1 MNKKLIVALDFDSAE
16 SALKFLENLDPQKC
30 LVKVGLELFISEGWK
45 ILDLIS
51 EKGFEIFL
59 DLKLHDIPNTVANSV
74 KKIANFNVALTTIHL
89 NGGKDMIEAA
99 SLEKGSIKILG
110 VSILTS
116 ISKNEIFEITNTEFD
131 AYFNNLISIASNT
144 NIDGIVCSPNE
155 LDKLKNFN
163 KLKVVP
169 GIRNDISNDDQ
180 KRVMTPKEA
189 IDLGTDYLV
198 IGRPITKS
206 SDIKKSLSEIYES
219 IM

>member
-16 SALKFLENLDPQKC
+16 SALKFLENLDPKKC

-74 KKIANFNVALTTIHL
+74 RKISNFNVALTTIHL

-99 SLEKGSIKILG
+99 SLEKGKIKILG

-116 ISKNEIFEITNTEFD
+116 LSENDIFEITHTEFD
-131 AYFNNLISIASNT
+131 TYFNNLISISSNT
-144 NIDGIVCSPNE
+144 NIDGVVCSPNE
-155 LDKLKNFN
+155 LDKLKDFN

-180 KRVMTPKEA
+180 KRVMSSIEA
-189 IDLGTDYLV
+189 YQKGADFIV
-198 IGRPITKS
+198 VGRPITQ
-206 SDIKKSLSEIYES
+206 SENPREA
-219 IM
+219 MELFL

>member
-1 MNKKLIVALDFDSAE
+1 MKKKLIVALDFDSAE
-16 SALKFLENLDPQKC
+16 LALNFLDNIDPKRC

-74 KKIANFNVALTTIHL
+74 RKISNFNVALTTIHL

-99 SLEKGSIKILG
+99 SSEKKGNIKILG

-116 ISKNEIFEITNTEFD
+116 LSKNDILEITDTKFD
-131 AYFNNLISIASNT
+131 TYFNNLISIASNT
-144 NIDGIVCSPNE
+144 NIDGVVCSPNE
-155 LDKLKNFN
+155 LDKLKSFK

-169 GIRNDISNDDQ
+169 GIRNDISDDDQ
-180 KRVMTPKEA
+180 KRVMSSIEA
-189 IDLGTDYLV
+189 YQKGADFIV
-198 IGRPITKS
+198 VGRPITKS
-206 SDIKKSLSEIYES
+206 DDPKKAMEFFL
-219 IM
+219 

>member
-16 SALKFLENLDPQKC
+16 LALKFLENLDPKKC

-74 KKIANFNVALTTIHL
+74 RKISNFNVALTTIHL

-99 SLEKGSIKILG
+99 TLEKGGIKILG

-116 ISKNEIFEITNTEFD
+116 LSKNDIFDITHTEFD
-131 AYFNNLISIASNT
+131 TYFNNLISIASKT
-144 NIDGIVCSPNE
+144 NIDGVVCSPFE
-155 LDKLKNFN
+155 LEKLKNFN

-169 GIRNDISNDDQ
+169 GIRNDILDDDQ
-180 KRVMTPKEA
+180 KRVMSSMEA
-189 IDLGTDYLV
+189 L
-198 IGRPITKS
+198 
-206 SDIKKSLSEIYES
+206 SLIH
-219 IM
+219 I

>member
-1 MNKKLIVALDFDSAE
+1 MKKKLIVALDFDSAQL
-16 SALKFLENLDPQKC
+16 ALKFLENLNPEKC

-74 KKIANFNVALTTIHL
+74 RKISNFNVALTTIHL
-89 NGGKDMIEAA
+89 NGGKEMIEAA
-99 SLEKGSIKILG
+99 SLEKGNIRILG

-116 ISKNEIFEITNTEFD
+116 LSKNDIFEITHTEFD
-131 AYFNNLISIASNT
+131 NYFNNLISIATKT
-144 NIDGIVCSPNE
+144 NIDGVVCSPNE

-169 GIRNDISNDDQ
+169 GIRNDISDDDQ
-180 KRVMTPKEA
+180 KRVMSSMDAYEKGA
-189 IDLGTDYLV
+189 DFIV
-198 IGRPITKS
+198 VGRPITKS
-206 SDIKKSLSEIYES
+206 EDPKKAMELFL
-219 IM
+219 

>member
-16 SALKFLENLDPQKC
+16 LALNFLENLDPQKC

-45 ILDLIS
+45 VLDLIS

-74 KKIANFNVALTTIHL
+74 RKISNFNVALTTIHL

-99 SLEKGSIKILG
+99 SSEKGNIKILG

-116 ISKNEIFEITNTEFD
+116 LSENDIFEITHTEFD

-144 NIDGIVCSPNE
+144 NIDGVVCSPNE

-163 KLKVVP
+163 KVFITLCFGNLIATVFRRAVAKDE
-169 GIRNDISNDDQ
+169 IFEFLFFF
-180 KRVMTPKEA
+180 KTK
-189 IDLGTDYLV
+189 V
-198 IGRPITKS
+198 IGPGQNLLYNL
-206 SDIKKSLSEIYES
+206 KKFLLK
-219 IM
+219 

>member
-16 SALKFLENLDPQKC
+16 LALKFLENLDPEKC

-74 KKIANFNVALTTIHL
+74 RMISNFNVALTTIHL

-99 SLEKGSIKILG
+99 TLEKGGIKILG

-116 ISKNEIFEITNTEFD
+116 LSKNDIFDITHTEFD
-131 AYFNNLISIASNT
+131 TYFNNLISIASKT
-144 NIDGIVCSPNE
+144 NIDGVVCSPFE
-155 LDKLKNFN
+155 LEKLKDFN

-169 GIRNDISNDDQ
+169 GIRNDILDDDQ
-180 KRVMTPKEA
+180 KRVMSSMEA
-189 IDLGTDYLV
+189 YEKGADFIV
-198 IGRPITKS
+198 VGRPITKS
-206 SDIKKSLSEIYES
+206 EDPRKALELFL
-219 IM
+219 